1 MIPALLFALQ
11 LAAAPSGYS
20 EAKALADA
28 NEAAL
33 SAEMMSRLME
43 AQGNLLGEAVG
54 KCARPGM
61 DFSPLVVVFV
71 LNENGSVARTWRK
84 GDTPLATCLEREVS
98 MATFAGRWPE
108 PFYTSIELTLT
119 GP

>member
-1 MIPALLFALQ
+1 MIPALLLALQ

-33 SAEMMSRLME
+33 SGEMMSRLME
-43 AQGNLLGEAVG
+43 AQGNLLGAAIG

-71 LNENGSVARTWRK
+71 LNEDGSVARTWRK

-98 MATFAGRWPE
+98 TATFAGRWPE

-119 GP
+119 GN